1 MAPLERLRALMEKLL
16 KTKRKRTVEILKQA
30 QQHYEALVNSIEGI
44 VWEADARTFQFAFV
58 SQQAE
63 RLLGYPVER
72 WLTEPNFWQDHL
84 HPEDRAWAV
93 EFCVRATQE
102 KRAHELEYRMMA
114 ADGRT
119 VWLRDMVTV
128 VIEHGQAVTLRGV
141 MVDITQRKRAEGTV
155 RESEERFRQL
165 AEAANEGIAIHE
177 GGRILEANQALAA
190 MYGYELADVLGR
202 HALELAAPE
211 SRELVCHNI
220 RSGYD
225 KPYEAVGLRKDGTM
239 FPVELHGKAI
249 PYQERMVRVTLIRD
263 LSERKHLEAQLRQ
276 AQKMEAVGRLAGGVA
291 HDFNNLLTVI
301 SGYSDLLLSE
311 LDPGDPLHRHA
322 AAINNAAARATGLTR
337 QLLAFSR
344 RQVLQPTALD
354 LNAVVTETG
363 KMLQRLIGEDI
374 ALVTTLDPAL
384 GRVNADPGQ
393 LEQVI
398 LNLAVN
404 ARDAMP
410 EGGRLTLETANVE
423 LGEADAHRQVGV
435 IPGRYVRLTVR
446 DTGIGIDAATQ
457 SHLFEPFFT
466 TKELGKGTGLGLAT
480 VYGIVTQSGGH
491 IEVDSTPGRGTTFR
505 VYLPQ
510 FEEGLEAVEP
520 AAASPTPPQGLET
533 LLLVEDEVGVRGV
546 VQEILQ
552 SAGYTVLA
560 ASDGEGALRLCT
572 QHAGPIHLLLTDVV
586 MPGMSGPTLAS
597 RLTAMR
603 PAMKVMYMSG
613 YTEDAIVHHD
623 LLDPGMVFL
632 PKPFT
637 LQTLVRKV
645 RESLDTGLSDQ
656 PDR

>member
-1 MAPLERLRALMEKLL
+1 MALLERLRALMEQLL
-16 KTKRKRTVEILKQA
+16 KTKRKRTVAILKQA
-30 QQHYEALVNSIEGI
+30 QQHYEALVNSIDGI
-44 VWEADARTFQFAFV
+44 VWEADARTFRFAFV

-72 WLTEPNFWQDHL
+72 WLTEPTFWPDHL

-102 KRAHELEYRMMA
+102 KRAHELEYRIMA

-119 VWLRDMVTV
+119 VWLRDIVTV
-128 VIEHGQAVTLRGV
+128 VVEHKQAVTLRGV
-141 MVDITQRKRAEGTV
+141 MVDITQRKLAEETL
-155 RESEERFRQL
+155 RESEERFRRL
-165 AEAANEGIAIHE
+165 SEAANEGIAIHE
-177 GGRILEANQALAA
+177 EGRILEANQGLAA

-211 SRELVCHNI
+211 SRELVFHNI
-220 RSGYD
+220 RSGYE
-225 KPYEAVGLRKDGTM
+225 KPYEALGLRKDGTT
-239 FPVELHGKAI
+239 FPVEIHGKAV
-249 PYQERMVRVTLIRD
+249 PYQGRLVRVTVIRD
-263 LSERKHLEAQLRQ
+263 LSERQHLEAQLRQ

-301 SGYSDLLLSE
+301 AGYSDLLLSD
-311 LDPGDPLHRHA
+311 LDPDNLLHWHA
-322 AAINNAAARATGLTR
+322 AAINNAAARATALTR

-344 RQVLQPTALD
+344 REVLQPRVLD
-354 LNAVVTETG
+354 LNAVVTDTG
-363 KMLQRLIGEDI
+363 KMFRRLIGEDI

-398 LNLAVN
+398 LNLVVN

-410 EGGRLTLETANVE
+410 QGGRLTLETANME

-435 IPGRYVRLTVR
+435 IPGRYVRLAVR
-446 DTGIGIDAATQ
+446 DTGIRMDAATQ

-466 TKELGKGTGLGLAT
+466 SKEPGKGTGLGLAT
-480 VYGIVTQSGGH
+480 VYGIVTQSGGY

-505 VYLPQ
+505 IYLPR

-520 AAASPTPPQGLET
+520 AAAAPTSLQGLET
-533 LLLVEDEVGVRGV
+533 VLLVEDEVEVRGV
-546 VQEILQ
+546 AQQILQ

-560 ASDGEGALRLCT
+560 ASDGEEAVRLCA
-572 QHAGPIHLLLTDVV
+572 QHAGSIHLLLTDVV
-586 MPGMSGPTLAS
+586 MPGMSGPALAS
-597 RLTAMR
+597 RLAAMR

-613 YTEDAIVHHD
+613 YPEDAIVRHD
-623 LLDPGMVFL
+623 LLEPGTVFL

-637 LQTLVRKV
+637 LETLLRKV
-645 RESLDTGLSDQ
+645 RESLNTGLSDQ

>member
-1 MAPLERLRALMEKLL
+1 MEKLL
-16 KTKRKRTVEILKQA
+16 KMKRRRTIEILNQT
-30 QQHYEALVNSIEGI
+30 QQHYEALVNSVDGI
-44 VWEADARTFQFAFV
+44 VWEADARTFRFAFV

-72 WLTEPNFWQDHL
+72 WLTEPTFWQDHL

-102 KRAHELEYRMMA
+102 KRAHELEYRIIA

-128 VIEHGQAVTLRGV
+128 VVDHKQAMTLRGV
-141 MVDITQRKRAEGTV
+141 MVDITQRKRAEETL

-165 AEAANEGIAIHE
+165 SEAANEGIAIHE

-190 MYGYELADVLGR
+190 MYGYELADVLGK
-202 HALELAAPE
+202 HASELTAPE
-211 SRELVCHNI
+211 SRELVLHNI
-220 RSGYD
+220 RSGYE
-225 KPYEAVGLRKDGTM
+225 KPYEALGLRKEGTT
-239 FPVELHGKAI
+239 FAVEIHGKAV
-249 PYQERMVRVTLIRD
+249 PYRGRLVRVTVIRD

-276 AQKMEAVGRLAGGVA
+276 AQKMEALGRLAGGVA

-301 SGYSDLLLSE
+301 SGYSDMLLSDLE
-311 LDPGDPLHRHA
+311 SGHLLHGHA
-322 AAINNAAARATGLTR
+322 AAINNAAARATTLTR

-344 RQVLQPTALD
+344 REVLQPTVLD

-374 ALVTTLDPAL
+374 ALVTTLEPAL
-384 GRVNADPGQ
+384 GRVNADRGQ
-393 LEQVI
+393 LEQVL
-398 LNLAVN
+398 LNLTVN

-410 EGGRLTLETANVE
+410 QGGQLTFETANVE
-423 LGEADAHRQVGV
+423 LGEADAPWRVGV
-435 IPGRYVRLTVR
+435 IPGRYVRLAVR
-446 DTGIGIDAATQ
+446 DTGIGMDAATQ

-466 TKELGKGTGLGLAT
+466 TKEPGKGTGLGLAT

-491 IEVDSTPGRGTTFR
+491 IKVDSTYGRGTTFR
-505 VYLPQ
+505 IYLPR

-520 AAASPTPPQGLET
+520 AAPPSTSLQGLET
-533 LLLVEDEVGVRGV
+533 VLLVEDEIEVRGV
-546 VQEILQ
+546 AQKLLQ

-560 ASDGEGALRLCT
+560 ASDSEEALRLCA

-586 MPGMSGPTLAS
+586 MPGMSGPALAS
-597 RLTAMR
+597 RLEAMR
-603 PAMKVMYMSG
+603 PAMKVMYMSMSG

-623 LLDPGMVFL
+623 LLDPGTVIL

-637 LQTLVRKV
+637 LEILVRMV
-645 RESLDTGLSDQ
+645 RESLDPGLSDP

>member
-1 MAPLERLRALMEKLL
+1 MPPLARLRTLMATLL
-16 KTKRKRTVEILKQA
+16 KTKRQRTEATLTHA

-44 VWEADARTFQFAFV
+44 VWEADARTFRFAFV

-72 WLTEPNFWQDHL
+72 WLTEPTFWQDHL

-93 EFCVRATQE
+93 EFCVRATREQ
-102 KRAHELEYRMMA
+102 RAHELEYRIMA
-114 ADGRT
+114 ADGRA

-128 VIEHGQAVTLRGV
+128 VVEHEQAVTLRGV
-141 MVDITQRKRAEGTV
+141 MVDITQRKRAEERV
-155 RESEERFRQL
+155 RESEERFRRL
-165 AEAANEGIAIHE
+165 SEAANEGIAIHE
-177 GGRILEANQALAA
+177 DGRILEANQALAA

-202 HALELAAPE
+202 HALDLAAPG
-211 SRELVCHNI
+211 SRELVLHNI
-220 RSGYD
+220 RSGYEQ
-225 KPYEAVGLRKDGTM
+225 PYEALGLRKDGTTL
-239 FPVELHGKAI
+239 PVEIHGKAV
-249 PYQERMVRVTLIRD
+249 PYRGRLVRVAVIRD
-263 LSERKHLEAQLRQ
+263 LSERQHLEAQLRQ

-301 SGYSDLLLSE
+301 GGYSDLLLSD

-322 AAINNAAARATGLTR
+322 AAINDAAARATALTR

-344 RQVLQPTALD
+344 RQVLQPRVLD
-354 LNAVVTETG
+354 LNAVVTDTG
-363 KMLQRLIGEDI
+363 KMLRRLIGEDI

-384 GRVNADPGQ
+384 GRVSADPGQ

-410 EGGRLTLETANVE
+410 QGGRLALETANVE

-435 IPGRYVRLTVR
+435 IPGRYVRLAVR
-446 DTGIGIDAATQ
+446 DTGSGMDAATQ

-466 TKELGKGTGLGLAT
+466 SKEPGKGTGLGLAS
-480 VYGIVTQSGGH
+480 VYGVVTQSGGH

-505 VYLPQ
+505 IYLPR
-510 FEEGLEAVEP
+510 FEERLEAVEP
-520 AAASPTPPQGLET
+520 AAVPRTSLQGLET
-533 LLLVEDEVGVRGV
+533 VLLVEDEVGVRGV
-546 VQEILQ
+546 AQQILQ

-560 ASDGEGALRLCT
+560 ASDGEEAVRLSA
-572 QHAGPIHLLLTDVV
+572 QRAGPIHLLLTDVV
-586 MPGMSGPTLAS
+586 MPGMSGPELAR
-597 RLTAMR
+597 RLAAMR
-603 PAMKVMYMSG
+603 PALKVMYMSG
-613 YTEDAIVHHD
+613 YPEDAIIRRD
-623 LLDPGMVFL
+623 LLDPRTVFL

-637 LQTLVRKV
+637 RETLVRKV
-645 RESLDTGLSDQ
+645 RESLDTGLSAP